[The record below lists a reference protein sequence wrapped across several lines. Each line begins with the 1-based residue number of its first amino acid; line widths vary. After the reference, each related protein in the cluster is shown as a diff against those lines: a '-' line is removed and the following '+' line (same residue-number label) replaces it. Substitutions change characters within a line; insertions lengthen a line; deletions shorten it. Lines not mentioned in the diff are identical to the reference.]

1 MFAGKPLENGQ
12 LEGNKKHD
20 MVKRLTCLKTR
31 KKAKEPPG
39 GGGPRSRRPIY
50 SPGD

>member
-20 MVKRLTCLKTR
+20 MVT
-31 KKAKEPPG
+31 KKANVPKDKEKGQGATRGRGAPEPA
-39 GGGPRSRRPIY
+39 SHIFTW
-50 SPGD
+50 